1 MAKCKLN
8 EDILRHARDYHTLSD
23 RIAGA
28 IASDER
34 LAEAMQE
41 SGINDLFDIADA
53 LAYAALRNDACV
65 VARSKKRKK

>member
-8 EDILRHARDYHTLSD
+8 DDLLRHAQDYHTLSD

-28 IASDER
+28 IAGNDR

-41 SGINDLFDIADA
+41 SGVNDLFDVADA
-53 LAYAALRNDACV
+53 LAYAALRSDACTV
-65 VARSKKRKK
+65 IRAKSRKK